1 MFAVACL
8 CSAEK
13 TEPIRLHSKNP
24 HYFWFR
30 GKAIALITS
39 GEHYGAVMNRD
50 FDYHLYLATLESD
63 GQNYTR
69 LFGGSYLEV
78 PAKSFGI
85 LRNDL
90 APGFDY

>member
-1 MFAVACL
+1 
-8 CSAEK
+8 
-13 TEPIRLHSKNP
+13 
-24 HYFWFR
+24 
-30 GKAIALITS
+30 
-39 GEHYGAVMNRD
+39 MNRD

-90 APGFDY
+90 APKADVRRPVGAQRGRGICRGGQ